1 MTQKMVGFCK
11 KKNSFLILLPGD
23 PLRLSADIAVVMAA
37 GLEPEE
43 RLTHASEDFHS
54 EQIL

>member
-1 MTQKMVGFCK
+1 MVGFCK

>member
-37 GLEPEE
+37 GLDPEE

>member
-11 KKNSFLILLPGD
+11 KKNSFWILLPGD